1 MAVLTGRD
9 LGELAVLL
17 AERAAQL
24 QEEIRAKLGEAADTV
39 LASDHQWSD
48 AGTASGEASLDYA
61 EAARD
66 IEELRA
72 VRRAQARID
81 DGSYG
86 NCMQCGSL
94 IPLARLRAQPAS
106 LRCVDCQEAL
116 ERTPPVAA

>member
-24 QEEIRAKLGEAADTV
+24 SEEIRAKLGEAADTV

-48 AGTASGEASLDYA
+48 AGSASSEAGLELA

-66 IEELRA
+66 IAELRA
-72 VRRAQARID
+72 VRQAQARID
-81 DGSYG
+81 DGNYG
-86 NCMQCGSL
+86 GCVQCGGL

-106 LRCVDCQEAL
+106 PRCVSCQEAL
-116 ERTPPVAA
+116 ERGRPVAA